1 MNAKFPNLKAL
12 VEYGHAKKVKMGFY
26 LNGCACGEH
35 HEHLINYQGD
45 VELTY
50 RLGFDGVK
58 IDSCGAPRPVQYYQ
72 DLGIISKGPSQTRM

>member
-1 MNAKFPNLKAL
+1 MNAKFPDLKAL

-58 IDSCGAPRPVQYYQ
+58 IDSCGTPRPVQYYQ
-72 DLGIISKGPSQTRM
+72 DLGIISKGPPRL